1 MPKAIQQ
8 NQETDNISLRRV
20 VLFHCGGAGAERLTS
35 GSHQK
40 KKSKENS
47 YVKHKFQIPA
57 MGMVRDSSHG
67 HGEGCASHL

>member
-40 KKSKENS
+40 KKNKENS
-47 YVKHKFQIPA
+47 YV
-57 MGMVRDSSHG
+57 
-67 HGEGCASHL
+67 